1 MTNRLTILNLIFENF
16 TAIPSNL
23 PHHMHLADKYIN
35 RAELLIEELEV
46 MDCGSIGGFDK
57 KAPVIKITGYKLY
70 DRYLALLNKHNKPE
84 DIQEECGWDIKTL
97 TKYFKLLT
105 KITDKI

>member
-16 TAIPSNL
+16 TAVPSNL

-57 KAPVIKITGYKLY
+57 EAAVIKTTGYKLY
-70 DRYLALLNKHNKPE
+70 DRYLTLLYKYNKDE
-84 DIQEECGWDIKTL
+84 DIQPECGWTIKTL
-97 TKYFKLLT
+97 SKYFKFLT
-105 KITDKI
+105 KLPSKI